1 MPPIK
6 LSLLSI
12 FLGLIFGLPHIY
24 GVMQPARFGAMLRKF
39 PRHTPVGYGLMLL
52 ATFWFLMNLRMES
65 VSDFIAFKPLL
76 FGLFALVGIG
86 ACMFVRDFLPV
97 RGLAVLFLLLAKL
110 MVDSAR
116 WVDSEWRLVI
126 VIWAYVWVVAGI
138 WFTVSPWRLR
148 DLIDWSTA
156 NEQRVRLLSGLRLA
170 FGLFV
175 VLLGLTAFRAAE
187 KKAPAQASSNVQQRA
202 AASLSTFGL

>member
-12 FLGLIFGLPHIY
+12 LLGLSFGLPHIY
-24 GVMQPARFGAMLRKF
+24 GVMQPTRFGQMMRKF
-39 PRHTPVGYGLMLL
+39 PRYTPLGYVLMLL
-52 ATFWFLMNLRMES
+52 ATFWFLMNLRLES
-65 VSDFIAFKPLL
+65 VSDFLAFKPAL
-76 FGLFALVGIG
+76 FGLFGLVGIG
-86 ACMFVRDFLPV
+86 ACLFVRDFLPV

-126 VIWAYVWVVAGI
+126 VTWAYVWVVTGI
-138 WFTVSPWRLR
+138 WFTISPWRLR
-148 DLIDWSTA
+148 DLIDWATA
-156 NEQRVRLLSGLRLA
+156 NEGRIRLLSGLRLA

-175 VLLGLTAFRAAE
+175 VVLGLTVFRAAE
-187 KKAPAQASSNVQQRA
+187 KKAPEQAFSGERQTA
-202 AASLSTFGL
+202 ALSAARF